1 MCYTCDITDMMW
13 YENFACN
20 HHCAT
25 LWTSSEAWGW
35 FSPFPLRCSTARF
48 GVPYGWTAR
57 CTAQTETVPYK
68 DSRFLGNYNKYNVI
82 YAYFCLLWST
92 SPKIAEFV
100 GNDIW
105 CWQHNPLQLA
115 AHLAAQQVRPEPRLF
130 RKKPVKEVEHK
141 FVLKK
146 SEFGI

>member
-1 MCYTCDITDMMW
+1 M
-13 YENFACN
+13 
-20 HHCAT
+20 
-25 LWTSSEAWGW
+25 
-35 FSPFPLRCSTARF
+35 
-48 GVPYGWTAR
+48 
-57 CTAQTETVPYK
+57 
-68 DSRFLGNYNKYNVI
+68 

-141 FVLKK
+141 FVLKNQSLEYNTGSLFLCRIATRESRLFWILKNSSKIIWK
-146 SEFGI
+146 SDKNLQRSSKIYSHPWNLTKLNWSLQRKHWKSHKIWQETGIMWR